1 MDQLLE
7 ALLGGLL
14 GSGGTTAGQP
24 GGSGGSSNT
33 INLNDLI
40 GMLIGQNASQG
51 QTHHN
56 GISDLIN
63 ALIGGGAAGGNTG
76 GNNQRIN
83 PIAQMLADRLGIPP
97 QLAQAVVAFFISRI
111 LQKQLQN
118 LPAGAQPA
126 LPATPAGTADD
137 GLDLDDL
144 LDVMGDRRTL
154 QTRLSQ
160 SGMANDLARQT
171 GLTPAQANAALQEV
185 VQIVGEQRIKPRPVT
200 TQGVN
205 LKRLLETW

>member
-7 ALLGGLL
+7 ALLGSLL
-14 GSGGTTAGQP
+14 GGGGTTAGQP
-24 GGSGGSSNT
+24 GGSGGSST

-63 ALIGGGAAGGNTG
+63 ALIGGSAAAGGSAG

-118 LPAGAQPA
+118 LPAGAQPTQ
-126 LPATPAGTADD
+126 PATPAGAADD
-137 GLDLDDL
+137 GFDLDDL